1 MALTFSKIRASKA
14 ARTLAAVLATAT
26 LLGSVAACGSKANA
40 SDKLQ
45 KADGS
50 STTQITVG
58 VCPGPY
64 GDMVKEVLAPLL
76 KDEGYELTTQEF
88 TDYVQPNK
96 ALASGSI
103 DANLFQH
110 GNYLKKFTSDNNLDL
125 TSLGQTPTLGLGI
138 YSNTY
143 KSISDIPDGATVS
156 VSSDASNLARSLDVL
171 RQVGLVELDGDTDAT
186 KATVD
191 DITSNPKNL
200 QIKTVDAAQLAR
212 SLDSVDFSLIPGNY
226 AWDANLDPNSALALE
241 DQTDGVMEV
250 FVVRSSDVD
259 TDFAKKVK
267 DLLVSQKFK
276 DAIAN
281 SRFSSFGKP
290 AAWGDDASSDA
301 SSSSSDAA
309 SSDASSSSSSSASA
323 SATESASAS
332 EDKESSSSS
341 K

>member
-1 MALTFSKIRASKA
+1 MALSFSTIRSSKA
-14 ARTLAAVLATAT
+14 GRTLAAVLAAAT
-26 LLGSVAACGSKANA
+26 LLGSFAACGSKANA

-64 GDMVKEVLAPLL
+64 GDMVKEVIAPLL
-76 KDEGYELTTQEF
+76 KDKGYELTTKEF

-138 YSNTY
+138 YSNKY
-143 KSISDIPDGATVS
+143 KSVDEIPDGATVS

-171 RQVGLVELDGDTDAT
+171 RQAGLVELSGDTDAT

-200 QIKTVDAAQLAR
+200 QIKTMDAAQLAR
-212 SLDSVDFSLIPGNY
+212 SLDTVDFSLVPGNY
-226 AWDANLDPNSALALE
+226 AWDANLDPESALALE
-241 DQTDGVMEV
+241 DQTEGVMEV
-250 FVVRSSDVD
+250 FVVRTSDVN
-259 TDFAKKVK
+259 TDFATKVK
-267 DLLVSQKFK
+267 DLLISQEFK

-281 SRFSSFGKP
+281 SRFASFGKP
-290 AAWGDDASSDA
+290 SAWGDDASSD
-301 SSSSSDAA
+301 SSSSA
-309 SSDASSSSSSSASA
+309 SATESASSSASA
-323 SATESASAS
+323 SATESASSS